1 MQRRTM
7 LLGCATVVSGFAGCL
22 DSGPPVDTA
31 FVSFSG
37 SEKGVAVEVSTGDFD
52 SLWVE
57 IENVDGGFM
66 IYEGLDR
73 PSLYIDND
81 GYSTAGDI
89 CYKRSRDAAC
99 LEGSLD
105 EDTRDAFFRDAEIR
119 VYGILD
125 GEKTLLETYARN

>member
-1 MQRRTM
+1 M
-7 LLGCATVVSGFAGCL
+7 LLGSVTILSGFVGCL
-22 DSGPPVDTA
+22 DSGPPVDSA

-37 SEKGVAVEVSTGDFD
+37 SEKGVAVEVVTGDFD

-66 IYEGLDR
+66 IDKGSDG

-89 CYKRSRDAAC
+89 CYKTSRDATC

-105 EDTRDAFFRDAEIR
+105 EDTRDAFHRDAEIR